1 MPRTL
6 ADTAR
11 LALRCLD
18 LTSLNDNDT
27 AADIERLCAR
37 ANGAHGSVAAVCV
50 WPRFVAQARAL
61 LPRPAR
67 IAAVANF
74 PDGALDTDRALR
86 DVATIA
92 AAEGDEI
99 DLVLPWRTFL
109 AGERRSCAALVGA
122 VRRAAPALTL
132 KLIIESGELEDA
144 ELIRT
149 ASRLGLDEGV
159 DFLKTSTG
167 KRPVS
172 ATPDAARVM
181 LEAIAGDAR
190 AATLGFKAAGGIRR
204 VADAGVYL
212 DLVAKHLGA
221 AALTPERC
229 RLGASSLLDDIE
241 AVLSG
246 TAAADT
252 RGDY

>member
-1 MPRTL
+1 MTL

-11 LALRCLD
+11 LALSCLD
-18 LTSLNDNDT
+18 LTSLNDNDS
-27 AADIERLCAR
+27 AADIARLCAR
-37 ANGAHGSVAAVCV
+37 ADGAQGQVAAVCV
-50 WPRFVAQARAL
+50 WPRFVAQARTL
-61 LPRPAR
+61 LAKPAR

-74 PDGALDTDRALR
+74 PDGALDTERALR

-92 AAEGDEI
+92 AADGDEI
-99 DLVLPWRTFL
+99 DLVLPWRALL
-109 AGERRSCAALVGA
+109 AGERRACAALVRA

-132 KLIIESGELEDA
+132 KLIIESGDLNDA
-144 ELIRT
+144 ALIRD
-149 ASRLGLDEGV
+149 ASRIGLDEGV

-181 LEAIAGDAR
+181 LETIAADTR
-190 AATLGFKAAGGIRR
+190 AATVGFKAAGGIRR
-204 VADAGVYL
+204 VADAAVYL
-212 DLVAKHLGA
+212 NLVEEHLGA
-221 AALTPERC
+221 EALTPARC

-241 AVLSG
+241 AVLGGS
-246 TAAADT
+246 APRAP